1 MTETTIWDIEEHR
14 KEPPGIRNLDF
25 RESFDHLADYL
36 AGYNIREPRTFDPEN
51 GGNPLMVRF
60 SGGFY
65 VGGSLNMLRDD
76 PDSPLFG
83 CEIQNIRDEDGH
95 LFITGNRDGG
105 TVGVEV
111 RQLTKAGEPR
121 LDDLTEATYRPPYW
135 VDPVNQAFTPG
146 NTMYDGVLAMWDD
159 PTMAVTPEYAAHST
173 YLPKARAS
181 IERRMTERPDR
192 TFPTVTRPSSPIST
206 LTVHDTKDYEKDLGD
221 TWQRVVEYTR
231 PVSTSYGEVT
241 VQLRLS
247 SFRLSDEEPE
257 RAFFPVDTRA
267 MDELAQAAAE
277 TAVNRIPENLR
288 PYAAP
293 VRQVNAYLDPT
304 TESHAAVTDIRCG
317 ERPERPHLTDL
328 KDRIA
333 WEQARRLQSHPLER
347 IEVPV
352 DWNTL
357 MERYTSQP
365 SKPED
370 KGRDSNLS
378 GEARSMRDSSAALA
392 SIHGTETPAHE
403 TTR

>member
-14 KEPPGIRNLDF
+14 KEPPGIRNLSF

-36 AGYNIREPRTFDPEN
+36 DGYNIREPRTFDPEN

-60 SGGFY
+60 SGGVY
-65 VGGSLNMLRDD
+65 VGGTLNMLRDD
-76 PDSPLFG
+76 PDSPLFD
-83 CEIQNIRDEDGH
+83 CEITGIRDEDGH

-111 RQLTKAGEPR
+111 RQLTESGDSH
-121 LDDLTEATYRPPYW
+121 LDDLSKAAYGSPYW
-135 VDPVNQAFTPG
+135 ITPVNQTYIPG
-146 NTMYDGVLAMWDD
+146 GTMYDDVLAMWDD
-159 PTMAVTPEYAAHST
+159 PAMAVTPEYAAHST

-181 IERRMTERPDR
+181 MERRMTEQPDR
-192 TFPTVTRPSSPIST
+192 TIPTVTRPSSPIST

-231 PVSTSYGEVT
+231 PVSTSNGEVT

-267 MDELAQAAAE
+267 MDELAQATAE

-328 KDRIA
+328 KGRIA
-333 WEQARRLQSHPLER
+333 WEQARRLQSHLPDR
-347 IEVPV
+347 IKVPA

-357 MERYTSQP
+357 MGRYPSQP
-365 SKPED
+365 SKPEE

-392 SIHGTETPAHE
+392 SIHGTETPVHE